1 MNGTSLRG
9 LVESLGA
16 EGFYQKVCQ
25 LLNEKQVAVD
35 DFSYYELAEA
45 CGVLPSLRSAGRR
58 MGGDGASNGSTT
70 TKWFSAADVSLCP
83 FVIFIGFPK
92 MNSASSARMVTPNDF
107 IQREAQSRSRPSR
120 PAARCALAP
129 CAP

>member
-58 MGGDGASNGSTT
+58 MGGETTPGAGAGQPGCELHP
-70 TKWFSAADVSLCP
+70 FS
-83 FVIFIGFPK
+83 IGWL
-92 MNSASSARMVTPNDF
+92 R
-107 IQREAQSRSRPSR
+107 Q
-120 PAARCALAP
+120 P
-129 CAP
+129 CW